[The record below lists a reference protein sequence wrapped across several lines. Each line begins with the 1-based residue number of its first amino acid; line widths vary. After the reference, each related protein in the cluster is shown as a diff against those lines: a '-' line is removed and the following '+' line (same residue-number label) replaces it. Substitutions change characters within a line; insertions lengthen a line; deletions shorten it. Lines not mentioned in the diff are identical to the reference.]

1 MVLPANAGVA
11 NEPSKAKVAVASK
24 GRWISLR
31 RDFIKKLR
39 N

>member
-1 MVLPANAGVA
+1 MASMVLPAKAGVA
-11 NEPSKAKVAVASK
+11 NEPSNAKAAVASK

-31 RDFIKKLR
+31 RDFM